1 MDIAITRCAARLGDN
16 CGVFPL
22 KSFLGTE
29 FRSDCYN
36 NRNGEVKE
44 ILRFGLDDTMH
55 LQEIQKELDYYQ
67 KLTPTNFAEERA
79 KFFECL
85 KIQVPYNP
93 EFEYN
98 DKLEVEDYEEIKKTL
113 KKQRGRDAI
122 INAFLDVHLDVTD
135 LMIAWKKNRY
145 TNVSILSGQ
154 LFGST
159 KDFELSKAEKLYEKL
174 IRLLPQD
181 TRLYNDKQI
190 AQHFKDEFKKRHLEG
205 WRVEY
210 NEANG
215 GNVSIYEV
223 DKKVVIRTGAVET
236 KLGVECILAHELDGH
251 AFQAFNAMADRR
263 YDQWFLSYLGTER
276 QYEGFATFVVIN
288 KLPISHINREL
299 KHNLAF
305 MIATAYAQRLSFW
318 DTFQKMYQICADKN
332 ISFFAAYK
340 AKRGF
345 RVTSQPGCFQKE
357 NAYLLGALEVI
368 GIVEEAQENYYR
380 LSQGCFPLA
389 ALRHVSDKRP
399 KWISIDNF
407 NQDNIDYFKRSMM
420 AIINSH

>member
-1 MDIAITRCAARLGDN
+1 MNFQDL
-16 CGVFPL
+16 
-22 KSFLGTE
+22 
-29 FRSDCYN
+29 
-36 NRNGEVKE
+36 
-44 ILRFGLDDTMH
+44 
-55 LQEIQKELDYYQ
+55 QKELDYYQ

-79 KFFECL
+79 KFFERL

-93 EFEYN
+93 KFEYN
-98 DKLEVEDYEEIKKTL
+98 DKLAVEDYEEIKKTL

-135 LMIAWKKNRY
+135 LMIAWKKNKY
-145 TNVSILSGQ
+145 TDVSTLSGQ

-159 KDFELSKAEKLYEKL
+159 KDFELNRAEELYKKL
-174 IRLLPQD
+174 IRILPQN
-181 TRLYNDKQI
+181 TEVYNDKQI
-190 AQHFKDEFKKRHLEG
+190 AQKFNEEFKKRHLDD
-205 WRVEY
+205 WRIEY

-223 DKKVVIRTGAVET
+223 EKKVVIRTGAVET
-236 KLGVECILAHELDGH
+236 KVGVECIIAHELDGH
-251 AFQAFNAMADRR
+251 AWQAFNAMADRR
-263 YDQWFLSYLGTER
+263 YGHWFLSYLGTER

-288 KLPISHINREL
+288 RLPISHINREL

-318 DTFQKMYQICADKN
+318 DTFQKMYRICADEN

-357 NAYLLGALEVI
+357 NAYLLGAMEVI
-368 GIVEEAQENYYR
+368 RLVEEAEENFYK

-389 ALRHVSDKRP
+389 ALPDVSSKQP

-407 NQDNIDYFKRSMM
+407 NQTNVDYFKRRMK
-420 AIINSH
+420 AIMISQ

>member
-1 MDIAITRCAARLGDN
+1 
-16 CGVFPL
+16 
-22 KSFLGTE
+22 
-29 FRSDCYN
+29 
-36 NRNGEVKE
+36 
-44 ILRFGLDDTMH
+44 MH

-93 EFEYN
+93 VFEYN

-122 INAFLDVHLDVTD
+122 INLFLKVHLAVAD
-135 LMIAWKKNRY
+135 LMIAWKKNKY
-145 TNVSILSGQ
+145 TDVSILSGE

-159 KDFELSKAEKLYEKL
+159 KDFDLSRAEILYEKL
-174 IRLLPQD
+174 KRLLPQNSEV
-181 TRLYNDKQI
+181 YNDKQI
-190 AQHFKDEFKKRHLEG
+190 AQKFKEEFKNRILKG
-205 WRVEY
+205 WRIEY

-223 DKKVVIRTGAVET
+223 EKKVVIRTGAVES

-251 AFQAFNAMADRR
+251 ALQAFNAMADRR
-263 YDQWFLSYLGTER
+263 YGQWFLSYLGTER

-305 MIATAYAQRLSFW
+305 MIATAYAQRSSFW
-318 DTFQKMYQICADKN
+318 NTFQKMYQLCTDKY

-340 AKRGF
+340 SKRGF
-345 RVTSQPGCFQKE
+345 RDTSRPGCFQKE

-368 GIVEEAQENYYR
+368 RLVEEAQENFYK

-389 ALRHVSDKRP
+389 ALRHVSSKRP

-420 AIINSH
+420 AIINSQ

>member
-1 MDIAITRCAARLGDN
+1 MN
-16 CGVFPL
+16 F
-22 KSFLGTE
+22 
-29 FRSDCYN
+29 
-36 NRNGEVKE
+36 
-44 ILRFGLDDTMH
+44 
-55 LQEIQKELDYYQ
+55 QEIQKELDYYQ

-93 EFEYN
+93 IFEYN

-113 KKQRGRDAI
+113 KKQRGRDKI
-122 INAFLDVHLDVTD
+122 INAFLDLHLDVTD
-135 LMIAWKKNRY
+135 LMIAWKKNKY
-145 TNVSILSGQ
+145 PDVSILSGE
-154 LFGST
+154 LFGSA
-159 KDFELSKAEKLYEKL
+159 KDFDLSRAEKLYEKL
-174 IRLLPQD
+174 DRLPPRG
-181 TRLYNDKQI
+181 TKVYGDKQI
-190 AQHFKDEFKKRHLEG
+190 AQKFKEEFKKRNLEG
-205 WRVEY
+205 WRIKY

-223 DKKVVIRTGAVET
+223 EKKVVIRSGAVET
-236 KLGVECILAHELDGH
+236 KVGVECILAHELDGH

-288 KLPISHINREL
+288 RLPISHINREL

-345 RVTSQPGCFQKE
+345 KDTSRPGCFQKE

-368 GIVEEAQENYYR
+368 RLVEEAEENFYR

-389 ALRHVSDKRP
+389 TLRHVSSKRP

-407 NQDNIDYFKRSMM
+407 NQDNIDYFKRSMK
-420 AIINSH
+420 AIMISQ

>member
-1 MDIAITRCAARLGDN
+1 MY
-16 CGVFPL
+16 F
-22 KSFLGTE
+22 
-29 FRSDCYN
+29 
-36 NRNGEVKE
+36 
-44 ILRFGLDDTMH
+44 
-55 LQEIQKELDYYQ
+55 QEIQKELDYYQ

-85 KIQVPYNP
+85 KIEVPYNP
-93 EFEYN
+93 VFEYN
-98 DKLEVEDYEEIKKTL
+98 DKLAVEDYEGIKKTL

-122 INAFLDVHLDVTD
+122 INAFLDVHLDVAD
-135 LMIAWKKNRY
+135 LMIAWKKNKY
-145 TNVSILSGQ
+145 TDVSILSSQ

-159 KDFELSKAEKLYEKL
+159 KDFDLNRAKILYKKLYN
-174 IRLLPQD
+174 LLPQD
-181 TRLYNDKQI
+181 TKVYDDKQI
-190 AQHFKDEFKKRHLEG
+190 AQKFKEEFKKRNLEG
-205 WRVEY
+205 WCIEY

-223 DKKVVIRTGAVET
+223 KKKVVIRTGAVET

-332 ISFFAAYK
+332 ISFFATYK

-345 RVTSQPGCFQKE
+345 CDTSRPGCFQKE
-357 NAYLLGALEVI
+357 NAYLLGALEI
-368 GIVEEAQENYYR
+368 IRLVEEAKENFYK

-389 ALRHVSDKRP
+389 ALRHVNSKRL

-407 NQDNIDYFKRSMM
+407 NQDNIEYFKRNMK
-420 AIINSH
+420 AIVISR